1 MNGKHWGSPTSKN
14 IQDLQNLHYK
24 VCKMYVNKKDS
35 IFLLHFYIN
44 IRNKL
49 VIIIK

>member
-24 VCKMYVNKKDS
+24 VCKMYVNKIPYFYYIFTS
-35 IFLLHFYIN
+35 ILGTN
-44 IRNKL
+44 
-49 VIIIK
+49 